1 MHMVHKSTKTTPGTQ
16 QYVPGKIFEVLC
28 EPETHLAVDKALSA
42 SKGPTAQDLAIVVFV
57 SKMLIIASSER
68 WSWCLVVL
76 RCFCRVHI
84 IGIWYVNHYGG
95 FVLAVGA

>member
-28 EPETHLAVDKALSA
+28 GPETHLAVDKALSA

-57 SKMLIIASSER
+57 SKMLIIASSQR
-68 WSWCLVVL
+68 WLWCSCGPAV
-76 RCFCRVHI
+76 FY
-84 IGIWYVNHYGG
+84 GAPYV
-95 FVLAVGA
+95 